1 MTISTEQMVSVNV
14 GSAANDGTGDDLR
27 TAMIKLNN
35 NFGNIEVI
43 GFATGN
49 IEVGGTIEAAGN
61 ITVDGHLQ
69 VGANIV
75 ANGDVIIV
83 GNVTAAKFTGDGSGL
98 TGITGAYG
106 NTQVQAY
113 INSYL
118 PTYLPTYTGN
128 LTSVGDVTP
137 SSFQP
142 LSAVAEGWFSNAL
155 GYTNNSTVSQ
165 GTNKSTAVSLNFP
178 SGNIVMNSA
187 ALAAGA
193 NVGFQF
199 QNTYISGQD
208 VLILNVAG
216 GATGGA
222 YRVNVD
228 AVANG
233 SANIRLYNN
242 WGASLSEA
250 VVLNY
255 AVIKVGKL
263 Y

>member
-1 MTISTEQMVSVNV
+1 MTISTEQMISVNV
-14 GSAANDGTGDDLR
+14 GSVANDGTGDDLR
-27 TAMIKLNN
+27 TAMIKINN
-35 NFGNIEVI
+35 NFSNIEVI

-49 IEVGGTIEAAGN
+49 IEVGGAIEVAGN

-75 ANGDVIIV
+75 AT
-83 GNVTAAKFTGDGSGL
+83 GNVIAAKFVGDGSAL
-98 TGITGAYG
+98 TGITGTYG

-118 PTYLPTYTGN
+118 PTYLPTYSGN
-128 LTSVGDVTP
+128 LTSVGNVTP

-142 LSAVAEGWFSNAL
+142 LNPVVEGWFSNAI
-155 GYTNNSTVSQ
+155 GYTSFSTVTQ
-165 GTNKSTAVSLNFP
+165 GSSKATAVSLNFP
-178 SGNIVMNSA
+178 SGNIVLNGA

-199 QNTYISGQD
+199 QNSYISSQD
-208 VLILNVAG
+208 VLIVNIARS
-216 GATGGA
+216 ATGGA

-255 AVIKVGKL
+255 AVIKVGKF

>member
-14 GSAANDGTGDDLR
+14 GSVANDGTGDDLR

-35 NFGNIEVI
+35 NFSNIEVI

-49 IEVGGTIEAAGN
+49 IDVAGTIEVAEN
-61 ITVDGHLQ
+61 I
-69 VGANIV
+69 
-75 ANGDVIIV
+75 DVT
-83 GNVTAAKFTGDGSGL
+83 GNVIASKFVGDGSGL
-98 TGITGAYG
+98 TGISGSYG

-128 LTSVGDVTP
+128 LTSVGNVTP

-142 LSAVAEGWFSNAL
+142 LNPIAEGWFSNAL
-155 GYTNNSTVSQ
+155 GYSNSSTVSQ
-165 GTNKSTAVSLNFP
+165 GTNKATAVSLNSP

-193 NVGFQF
+193 NIGFQF

-208 VLILNVAG
+208 VLILNIAS

-222 YRVNVD
+222 YRVIVD
-228 AVANG
+228 AVATG

>member
-1 MTISTEQMVSVNV
+1 MVSVNV

-27 TAMIKLNN
+27 SAMIKLNN
-35 NFGNIEVI
+35 NFGNIEVV

-49 IEVGGTIEAAGN
+49 IEVAGTIETAGN
-61 ITVDGHLQ
+61 ITVDGHLH
-69 VGANIV
+69 VGANV
-75 ANGDVIIV
+75 VTV
-83 GNVTAAKFTGDGSGL
+83 GNIIAARFVGDGSGL
-98 TGITGAYG
+98 TGVSSSYG

-118 PTYLPTYTGN
+118 PTYLPTYSGN
-128 LTSVGDVTP
+128 LTSVGNVTP

-142 LSAVAEGWFSNAL
+142 LNPIAEGWFSNAL

-165 GTNKSTAVSLNFP
+165 GTNKSTAVSLNYP

-187 ALAAGA
+187 SLAAGA

-199 QNTYISGQD
+199 QNTYISRQD
-208 VLILNVAG
+208 VLILNIAS

-233 SANIRLYNN
+233 SANIRLYSN

>member
-14 GSAANDGTGDDLR
+14 GSVANDGTGDDLR

-35 NFGNIEVI
+35 NFSNIEVI

-49 IEVGGTIEAAGN
+49 IDVAGTIEVAEN
-61 ITVDGHLQ
+61 I
-69 VGANIV
+69 
-75 ANGDVIIV
+75 DVT
-83 GNVTAAKFTGDGSGL
+83 GNVTASKFVGDGSGL
-98 TGITGAYG
+98 TGIASTYG

-113 INSYL
+113 IDSYL

-128 LTSVGDVTP
+128 LTSVGNVTP

-142 LSAVAEGWFSNAL
+142 LNPIAEGWFSNAL
-155 GYTNNSTVSQ
+155 GYSNNSTVSQ
-165 GTNKSTAVSLNFP
+165 GTDKSTAVSLNFP

-187 ALAAGA
+187 SLAAGA

-208 VLILNVAG
+208 VLILNIARN
-216 GATGGA
+216 ATGGA
-222 YRVNVD
+222 YRVVVD
-228 AVANG
+228 AMANG

>member
-75 ANGDVIIV
+75 AV
-83 GNVTAAKFTGDGSGL
+83 GNVIASKFVGDGSGL
-98 TGITGAYG
+98 TGVSSTYG

-118 PTYLPTYTGN
+118 PTYTGN
-128 LTSVGDVTP
+128 LTSVGNVTP

-142 LSAVAEGWFSNAL
+142 INPIPEGWFSNAL
-155 GYTNNSTVSQ
+155 GYSNNSTVSQ
-165 GTNKSTAVSLNFP
+165 GANKSTAVSLNFP
-178 SGNIVMNSA
+178 SGNIIMNSA

-208 VLILNVAG
+208 VLILNIAN

-222 YRVNVD
+222 YRVIVD
-228 AVANG
+228 AVADG

>member
-1 MTISTEQMVSVNV
+1 MVSVNV
-14 GSAANDGTGDDLR
+14 GSVANDGTGDDLR

-35 NFGNIEVI
+35 NFSNIEVI

-49 IEVGGTIEAAGN
+49 IDVAGTIEVAEN
-61 ITVDGHLQ
+61 I
-69 VGANIV
+69 
-75 ANGDVIIV
+75 DVT
-83 GNVTAAKFTGDGSGL
+83 GNVTASKFVGDGSGL
-98 TGITGAYG
+98 TGISGSYG

-128 LTSVGDVTP
+128 LTSVGNVTP

-142 LSAVAEGWFSNAL
+142 LNPIAEGWFSNAL
-155 GYTNNSTVSQ
+155 GYSNSSTVSQ
-165 GTNKSTAVSLNFP
+165 GTNKATAVSLNSP

-193 NVGFQF
+193 NIGFQF

-208 VLILNVAG
+208 VLILNIAS

-222 YRVNVD
+222 YRVIVD
-228 AVANG
+228 AVATG

>member
-14 GSAANDGTGDDLR
+14 GSVANDGTGDDLR

-35 NFGNIEVI
+35 NFSNIEVI

-49 IEVGGTIEAAGN
+49 IDVAGTIEVAEN
-61 ITVDGHLQ
+61 I
-69 VGANIV
+69 
-75 ANGDVIIV
+75 DVT
-83 GNVTAAKFTGDGSGL
+83 GNVTASKFVGDGSGL
-98 TGITGAYG
+98 TGISGSYG

-128 LTSVGDVTP
+128 LTSVGNVTP

-142 LSAVAEGWFSNAL
+142 LNPIAEGWFSNAL
-155 GYTNNSTVSQ
+155 GYSNSSTVSQ
-165 GTNKSTAVSLNFP
+165 GTNKATAVSLNSP

-193 NVGFQF
+193 NIGFQF

-208 VLILNVAG
+208 VLILNIAS

-222 YRVNVD
+222 YRVIVD
-228 AVANG
+228 AVATG

>member
-1 MTISTEQMVSVNV
+1 MVSVNV
-14 GSAANDGTGDDLR
+14 GSVANDGTGDDLR

-75 ANGDVIIV
+75 AV
-83 GNVTAAKFTGDGSGL
+83 GNIIASKFVGDGSGL
-98 TGITGAYG
+98 TGVSSTYG

-128 LTSVGDVTP
+128 LTSVGNVTP

-142 LSAVAEGWFSNAL
+142 LNPVAEGWFSNAL
-155 GYTNNSTVSQ
+155 GYSNSSTVAQ
-165 GTNKSTAVSLNFP
+165 GTNKANVVSLNSP

-193 NVGFQF
+193 NIGFQF

-208 VLILNVAG
+208 VLILNIAR

-222 YRVNVD
+222 YRVTVD
-228 AVANG
+228 AVADG